1 MDSGDENLSNLL
13 NNLQPNLLNEDYVFI
28 TLEDYSFDFFNLLH
42 PIATF
47 KEEEGLTLVISEER
61 AKRENFEYNSVFKC
75 ISLGVHSSLNSVGLI
90 ATISTLLTEKGISCN
105 VFSGYFHDHLFV
117 QKSLSKEAL
126 ELLQSIKPK

>member
-28 TLEDYSFDFFNLLH
+28 TLEDYSFDFSNFLH

-90 ATISTLLTEKGISCN
+90 ATISTLLSEKGISCN

-126 ELLQSIKPK
+126 ELLKSIKPK

>member
-47 KEEEGLTLVISEER
+47 KEKEGLTLVITEER
-61 AKRENFEYNSVFKC
+61 AKQEKNR
-75 ISLGVHSSLNSVGLI
+75 L
-90 ATISTLLTEKGISCN
+90 AQSTPDGRKANPTKI
-105 VFSGYFHDHLFV
+105 
-117 QKSLSKEAL
+117 
-126 ELLQSIKPK
+126 

>member
-28 TLEDYSFDFFNLLH
+28 TLEDYFFDFSNLLH

-90 ATISTLLTEKGISCN
+90 ATISTLLSEKGISCN

-117 QKSLSKEAL
+117 QKSLSKKAL
-126 ELLQSIKPK
+126 ELLKSIKPK

>member
-28 TLEDYSFDFFNLLH
+28 TLEDYSFDFSNLLN

-75 ISLGVHSSLNSVGLI
+75 ISLGAHSSLNSVGLI
-90 ATISTLLTEKGISCN
+90 ATISTLLSEKGISCN

-126 ELLQSIKPK
+126 ELLKSIKPK

>member
-1 MDSGDENLSNLL
+1 MDSGDEDLSNLL

-47 KEEEGLTLVISEER
+47 EEEEGLTLVITEER
-61 AKRENFEYNSVFKC
+61 AKREKFEYNSVFKC
-75 ISLGVHSSLNSVGLI
+75 ISLGAHSSLNSVGLI
-90 ATISTLLTEKGISCN
+90 ATISKLLSEKGISCN

-117 QKSLSKEAL
+117 QKSLSKKAL
-126 ELLQSIKPK
+126 ELLKSIKPK

>member
-28 TLEDYSFDFFNLLH
+28 TLEDYSFDFSNLLY

-90 ATISTLLTEKGISCN
+90 ATISTLLSEKGISCN

-126 ELLQSIKPK
+126 ELLKSIKPK

>member
-90 ATISTLLTEKGISCN
+90 ATISTLLSEKGISCN

-126 ELLQSIKPK
+126 ELLKSIKPK

>member
-1 MDSGDENLSNLL
+1 MDSGDENLSNQL

-28 TLEDYSFDFFNLLH
+28 TLEDYSFDFSNLLN

-75 ISLGVHSSLNSVGLI
+75 ISLGAHSSRNSVGLI
-90 ATISTLLTEKGISCN
+90 ATISTLLSEKGISCN

-126 ELLQSIKPK
+126 ELLKSIKPK

>member
-28 TLEDYSFDFFNLLH
+28 SLEDYSFDFFNLLH

-90 ATISTLLTEKGISCN
+90 ATISTLLSEKGISCN

-126 ELLQSIKPK
+126 ELLKSIKPK

>member
-28 TLEDYSFDFFNLLH
+28 TLEDYSFDFFNLVD
-42 PIATF
+42 PIAIF
-47 KEEEGLTLVISEER
+47 KEKEGLTLVITEER
-61 AKRENFEYNSVFKC
+61 AKQENFEYNSVFKC
-75 ISLGVHSSLNSVGLI
+75 ISLGAHSSLTSVGLI
-90 ATISTLLTEKGISCN
+90 ATISTLLSEKGISCN

-126 ELLQSIKPK
+126 ELLKSIKPK

>member
-47 KEEEGLTLVISEER
+47 EEEEGLTLVITDER
-61 AKRENFEYNSVFKC
+61 AKQENFEYNSVFKC
-75 ISLGVHSSLNSVGLI
+75 ISLGAHSSLTSVGLI
-90 ATISTLLTEKGISCN
+90 ATISTLLSEKGISCN
-105 VFSGYFHDHLFV
+105 VFSGYFHDHLLV
-117 QKSLSKEAL
+117 QKSLSNEAL
-126 ELLQSIKPK
+126 

>member
-28 TLEDYSFDFFNLLH
+28 TLEDYSFDFFNLLD

-47 KEEEGLTLVISEER
+47 KEKEGLTLVITEER
-61 AKRENFEYNSVFKC
+61 AKQENFEYNSVFKC

-90 ATISTLLTEKGISCN
+90 ATISTLLSEKGISCN

-126 ELLQSIKPK
+126 ELLKSIKPK

>member
-61 AKRENFEYNSVFKC
+61 AKRENFKYNSVFKC
-75 ISLGVHSSLNSVGLI
+75 ISLGAHSSLNSVGLI
-90 ATISTLLTEKGISCN
+90 ATISTLLSEKGIS
-105 VFSGYFHDHLFV
+105 L
-117 QKSLSKEAL
+117 SL
-126 ELLQSIKPK
+126 IHI

>member
-126 ELLQSIKPK
+126 ELLKSIKPK

>member
-1 MDSGDENLSNLL
+1 MDSGDEDLSNLL

-47 KEEEGLTLVISEER
+47 EEEEGLTLVITEER
-61 AKRENFEYNSVFKC
+61 AKQENFEYNSVFKC
-75 ISLGVHSSLNSVGLI
+75 ISLGAHSSLTSVGLI
-90 ATISTLLTEKGISCN
+90 ATISKLLSEKGISCN

-117 QKSLSKEAL
+117 QKSLSKKAL
-126 ELLQSIKPK
+126 ELLKSIKPK

>member
-1 MDSGDENLSNLL
+1 MDSGDEDLSNLL

-61 AKRENFEYNSVFKC
+61 AKRENFKYNSVFKC
-75 ISLGVHSSLNSVGLI
+75 ISLGAHSSLTSVGLI
-90 ATISTLLTEKGISCN
+90 ATISTLLSEKGISCN